1 MIDKISIL
9 QKKISDLE
17 KKKKEIEQKND
28 LQYVKILKST
38 LGDKLSLSLL
48 AGILDA
54 SIQSITLDPTKK
66 ITLEQKGEEFLKEK
80 PFRQSHKKT
89 SKDNTKDQ

>member
-1 MIDKISIL
+1 MTNQLFII

-28 LQYVKILKST
+28 LQYVKILKSI

-54 SIQSITLDPTKK
+54 SIQSITLDPLKK
-66 ITLEQKGEEFLKEK
+66 TAFEQKGEEFLKEK
-80 PFRQSHKKT
+80 PFRQSRKKA

>member
-1 MIDKISIL
+1 MTNQLSII

-17 KKKKEIEQKND
+17 KKKREIEQKND

-48 AGILDA
+48 AGILDE
-54 SIQSITLDPTKK
+54 SIKTITLDPSKK
-66 ITLEQKGEEFLKEK
+66 IAFEQKGEAFLKEK
-80 PFRQSHKKT
+80 PFRQSRKKT
-89 SKDNTKDQ
+89 SKNNTKDQ